1 MQYLNSPVE
10 QPNSLVLIDFNSQIL
25 ESGDQL
31 LKVHFPVA
39 VLVQVRKLQSQVLLV
54 LPYIMNELGQAD
66 VPTVGLIGGFQE
78 FLQQ

>member
-1 MQYLNSPVE
+1 MQSLNSPVE

-66 VPTVGLIGGFQE
+66 VPTVGLIGSFQE